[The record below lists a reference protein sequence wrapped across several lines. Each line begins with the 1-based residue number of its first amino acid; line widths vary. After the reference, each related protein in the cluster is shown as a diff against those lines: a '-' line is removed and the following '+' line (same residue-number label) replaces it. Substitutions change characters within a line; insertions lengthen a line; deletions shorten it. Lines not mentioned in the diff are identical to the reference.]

1 MSLLM
6 HRYSTLTNSALL
18 LVAFVALSY
27 MVVSF
32 PQTTHA
38 ATKPAAKP
46 VVAAS
51 KLEFSGWLPYWRVAS
66 STSDVLPHLSQL
78 TEVNPFG
85 YTVKNDGS
93 LNDAAKISRDE
104 WQKLF
109 VEAKKHN
116 VRVIPTVMWSNTEAI
131 HTVLSDKK
139 LRAKHVKEIV
149 KMVKDNGFDGVDIDY
164 EGKRAEDR
172 DNYSAFLKELSAEF
186 AKNKANKWV
195 MCTIEARTPPEDLY
209 KTIPADLEYAND
221 YKAINKYC
229 DRVRL
234 MTYDQQRADLKL
246 NKAASGIYAPVAD
259 TAWVRKVV
267 TLAAKDIDKKKL
279 VIGVATYGYIYQ
291 AIPHEDGSGYQYDLI
306 EAFNPKYAAD
316 IAKEYGITPARNRA
330 GEMSLTFVP
339 KEMPKPILNNA
350 EVSAKAPKGTS
361 SSLRAAFG
369 ATALAKESGKQTPFY
384 ILWWSDAKAVEDKV
398 KLAREL
404 GIRGVAVFKFDGGED
419 QGIWKVLK

>member
-1 MSLLM
+1 
-6 HRYSTLTNSALL
+6 
-18 LVAFVALSY
+18 

-38 ATKPAAKP
+38 ATTSATKP
-46 VVAAS
+46 VAVAN

-66 STSDVLPHLSQL
+66 STSDVSPHLSQL

-93 LNDAAKISRDE
+93 LNDTANLSKAE

-109 VEAKKHN
+109 AAAKKQN
-116 VRVIPTVMWSNTEAI
+116 VRVVPTVMWSNTEAI
-131 HTVLSDKK
+131 HTVLSDKR
-139 LRAKHVKEIV
+139 LRAKHVAGIV
-149 KMVKDNGFDGVDIDY
+149 KMVKNNGFDGVDIDY

-172 DNYSAFLKELSAEF
+172 DNYSAFLKELAAEF
-186 AKNKANKWV
+186 ARNKANKWV

-259 TAWVRKVV
+259 VAWVRKVV
-267 TLAAKDIDKKKL
+267 AFAAKDIDKKKL
-279 VIGVATYGYIYQ
+279 MIGVATYGYIYQ
-291 AIPHEDGSGYQYDLI
+291 AIPYEDGSGYQYDLI

-339 KEMPKPILNNA
+339 KHMPKPILDNA
-350 EVSAKAPKGTS
+350 TVSAKAPKGTS
-361 SSLRAAFG
+361 SSLLAALG
-369 ATALAKESGKQTPFY
+369 ATALAKEKGKQTPFY
-384 ILWWSDAKAVEDKV
+384 ILWWSDAKAIEDKV

-404 GIRGVAVFKFDGGED
+404 GIRGVAIFKLDGGED